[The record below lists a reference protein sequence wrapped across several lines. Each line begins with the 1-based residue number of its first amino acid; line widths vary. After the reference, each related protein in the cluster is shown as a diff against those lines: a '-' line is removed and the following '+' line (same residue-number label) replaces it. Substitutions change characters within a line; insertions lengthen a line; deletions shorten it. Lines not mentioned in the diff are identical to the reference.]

1 LAYTLRVDMVSALKS
16 SKAPAL
22 KDMTAH
28 PLTLLPAWLALE
40 THAAVVRDAHLRDLF
55 AVDPDRFGR
64 LSFSLGPLFADY
76 SKCRVTPETV
86 GLLFE
91 LARARDV
98 EAARAAMFA
107 GEPINGTEKRA
118 VLHVALRNRAERAM
132 NVNGTD
138 VMADVR
144 AARERMKAFSD
155 AVRSG
160 AWTGATGKPIRH
172 IVNIGIGGSHLG
184 PMFVADALKDYQSK
198 DISLAFVSNPD
209 RAQIDETL
217 SGLDPAATLFVV
229 ASKTFTTAETMFN
242 ANVARRWIVDQLGE
256 AAVAK
261 HFAAVS
267 TNLDAAAAFGIPAAN
282 VFPMWDWVG
291 GRYSVWS
298 AIGLS
303 VVIACGFETFDQ
315 FLAGAEAMDRHF
327 ETASLDQNL
336 PVILALIGV
345 WHTSFLDFPAL
356 AVLPY
361 DHRLKLLPSHLQQLD
376 MESNG
381 KGVMSDGG
389 PVAGNTGPIIF
400 GGGGSDS
407 QHSFFQYLHQ
417 SPRIT
422 PCEFIAALKGADGA
436 GPSRDLLLANMF
448 AQGEALMKGRAAP
461 DLAATPAELVPHRSF
476 SGNRP
481 STALL
486 IEELTPYTLGML
498 LALYEHR
505 IFVQGVIWGINA
517 FDQWGVELGKELAKS
532 LEPAFAADA
541 PGDVL
546 TARDGSTAGLVAA
559 YRKVR
564 NVKKDTAP

>member
-1 LAYTLRVDMVSALKS
+1 
-16 SKAPAL
+16 
-22 KDMTAH
+22 MTAH
-28 PLTLLPAWLALE
+28 PLTLLPAWQALE
-40 THAAVVRDAHLRDLF
+40 THAAVMRDAHLRDLF

-86 GLLFE
+86 GLLLE
-91 LARARDV
+91 LARARNV
-98 EAARAAMFA
+98 EGARAAMFA
-107 GEPINGTEKRA
+107 GEPINSTEKRA

-132 NVNGTD
+132 NVNGHD
-138 VMADVR
+138 VMADVC
-144 AARERMKAFSD
+144 AARARMKSFSE

-172 IVNIGIGGSHLG
+172 IVNVGIGGSHLG
-184 PMFVADALKDYQSK
+184 PMFAADALKDYQSK

-209 RAQIDETL
+209 RAQIDEALT
-217 SGLDPAATLFVV
+217 GLDPAATLFIV
-229 ASKTFTTAETMFN
+229 ASKTFTTVETMFN
-242 ANVARRWIVDQLGE
+242 ANIARRWIVDQLGE
-256 AAVAK
+256 AAVAQ

-267 TNLDAAAAFGIPAAN
+267 TNLDAAATFGIPAAN

-303 VVIACGFETFDQ
+303 VVIACGFDAFDQ

-327 ETASLDQNL
+327 ETASLAQNL

-381 KGVMSDGG
+381 KGVMTDGG
-389 PVAGNTGPIIF
+389 PVAGSTGPIIF

-407 QHSFFQYLHQ
+407 QHSFFQHLHQ

-422 PCEFIAALKGADGA
+422 PCEFIAALKGNDGA

-448 AQGEALMKGRAAP
+448 AQGEALMKGRTAP

-517 FDQWGVELGKELAKS
+517 FDQWGVELGKELARS

-541 PGDVL
+541 PDDVL